1 MGDELTHP
9 LANFKGATVRVS
21 ESFHTFNGRNYK
33 TTRIFYGINNTML
46 CTWYNNSHGNI
57 TVESRQLYGLS
68 SQTWWRH
75 LMEIISTLLAFCAGN
90 SPVTGDLRRHRDHYD
105 VTVMKRFDCFNRLFR
120 LTAKISKFRITDSF
134 GLVPSKRQVVTC
146 NNDNNPVHWSTHHQ
160 GPL

>member
-9 LANFKGATVRVS
+9 LVNFKSATVRVS
-21 ESFHTFNGRNYK
+21 ESFHTFNERNYK

-90 SPVTGDLRRHRDHYD
+90 SPVTVEILTQRPETQSYD
-105 VTVMKRFDCFNRLFR
+105 VLSDLHLNKRLSKQSSGWWFETPSRSLWRHCDETIRLFQPFIQ
-120 LTAKISKFRITDSF
+120 ANGKKYQSF
-134 GLVPSKRQVVTC
+134 A
-146 NNDNNPVHWSTHHQ
+146 
-160 GPL
+160 